1 MISEKFNQR
10 LQSFRDMK
18 VVPLAALR
26 EARAFVK
33 DANLPSENELTHL
46 DGLHAAYVHVLN
58 TMIALFEQF
67 CGMPELEP
75 FYQILEQAQD
85 EYMPGGP
92 PMSPLYLSHFSC
104 WAFCD
109 LQVGR
114 GKETM
119 ASVLFGASKVV
130 PMEKNFLNYLKNLSD
145 SRMGLYRYKC
155 AKGPLIELEE
165 LLTNESF
172 TVVSPLSYRGRP
184 GELWFVRLLPSTR
197 PDRDPSVV
205 FTTPYVIQQAEEKDW
220 LAYLDR
226 TLSKM
231 RLKDKS
237 LAYHR
242 LFKNGQSRNYWNEY
256 IFEAYFNHEAE
267 ACYLKGVPDIDQSRP
282 HSRASENFEDLSMEK
297 SGKSFPPSEM
307 PIQR

>member
-1 MISEKFNQR
+1 MGMISEKFNQR
-10 LQSFRDMK
+10 LQSFQDMK

-33 DANLPSENELTHL
+33 EANLPSSDELSRL

-119 ASVLFGASKVV
+119 ASVLFGASKVA
-130 PMEKNFLNYLKNLSD
+130 PMEKVFLHYLKNLCD
-145 SRMGLYRYKC
+145 SRMGLYRYQS
-155 AKGPLIELEE
+155 AKGSLIELEE
-165 LLTNESF
+165 LLTNKSL
-172 TVVSPLSYRGRP
+172 TVTSPLSYRGRP
-184 GELWFVRLLPSTR
+184 GELWFVRLLPSAR
-197 PDRDPSVV
+197 PEREPSLV
-205 FTTPYVIQQAEEKDW
+205 FTTPYVIQQTEEKDW
-220 LAYLDR
+220 LAYLER
-226 TLSKM
+226 TLSKI

-242 LFKNGQSRNYWNEY
+242 LFKYGRSRHYWNEF
-256 IFEAYFNHEAE
+256 IFEAYFSHEAE
-267 ACYLKGVPDIDQSRP
+267 ACYLKGVPDIDLSRP
-282 HSRASENFEDLSMEK
+282 HSRASENIRDTIT
-297 SGKSFPPSEM
+297 GKNAISFPPTDI
-307 PIQR
+307 PI